1 MSAERINFQY
11 DGLAL
16 NPLESSD
23 LLNIILKNGNL
34 SADSYSCGGV
44 VEKLEKKMAVTLGK
58 ESAVFM
64 PTGTLA
70 NHLALRNLS
79 SPGSRIIVQEESHI
93 YKDSGDCMQSLSGR
107 NLIPLKSED
116 VIKSAGFS
124 LNQVKDVINSTS
136 TGKVK
141 TGIGVISIE
150 SPVRRM
156 DGMIF
161 PRDEMNR
168 ILDFANENGIKTHLD
183 GARLFIEASW
193 YGISPAKYAEKFNTV
208 YVSLYKYFNAPFG
221 AILAGPKEIIEDL
234 YHQRRMFGGGLNE
247 AWPSAVLAVHSLN
260 NFDQRYK
267 NVIDLT
273 KKLKDNLNN
282 LPGLSVENI
291 TNGTNVFRLILDRK
305 VNINLFKESLVKK
318 KIYLPVRD
326 ERFYGFSLKT
336 NESLLSDSLENIIL
350 HFKGASDIS

>member
-1 MSAERINFQY
+1 MSTERINFQY
-11 DGLAL
+11 DGLAM

-23 LLNIILKNGNL
+23 LLNRILNNDNL

-44 VEKLEKKMAVTLGK
+44 VEKLEKEMAAVLGK
-58 ESAVFM
+58 EAAVFM

-93 YKDSGDCMQSLSGR
+93 YKDSGDCMQALSGK

-116 VIKSAGFS
+116 EIEGAGFS
-124 LNQVKDVINSTS
+124 LNQVRDVVSSTS
-136 TGKVK
+136 AGKVE

-156 DGMIF
+156 NGMIF
-161 PRDEMNR
+161 PRDEMNK
-168 ILDFANENGIKTHLD
+168 ILDYAKENGIKTHLD
-183 GARLFIEASW
+183 GARLFIAAAW
-193 YGISPAKYAEKFNTV
+193 YGITPAEYVEKFDTV

-221 AILAGPKEIIEDL
+221 AILAGSKEIIKDL

-247 AWPSAVLAVHSLN
+247 AWPSAVFAVHSLK

-273 KKLKDNLNN
+273 KKLKDGLNS
-282 LPGLSVENI
+282 LDGLSVDNI
-291 TNGTNVFRLILDRK
+291 TNGTNVFRLILDEK
-305 VNINLFKESLVKK
+305 ININLFKESLEKK
-318 KIYLPVRD
+318 KIVLPAMD
-326 ERFYGFSLKT
+326 EQFYGFSLKT
-336 NESLLSDSLENIIL
+336 NESLLADSLKNMIL
-350 HFKGASDIS
+350 YFKDASGIS